1 MNEKKRIRHFLIEVL
16 ILVVGVLILRTVL
29 NQLNLNSNLKRQAA
43 DFDNELTLA
52 EQEIS
57 ENETEK
63 TENLAS
69 FDSSADGRGS
79 TVAWYME
86 NHPDDLAGLDALC
99 QEWSIKQYSLLN
111 ADGTVQASSGT
122 FMQDH
127 AAEMQTLA
135 DSQQPITI
143 DGERYYAASL
153 NDGRT
158 LLFSRDFTGE
168 QDQLDRFYSL
178 SNALSDLNAGN
189 TGAIFAVSTTDG
201 SILYHAEE
209 SLIGMD
215 AAAAGYD
222 TAALKDGFSGVTVLN
237 GEQVYASCREV
248 KDQNLLLTAE
258 IPYQD
263 LKTRNRTT
271 TGLVLT
277 FFALVI
283 ALVIIYSDFI
293 RRDLAEHPEKPDSFV
308 PWFGHLYVDTEVREK
323 IRKVILI
330 GVAAEALLT
339 FYGETLGTLSRQAKL
354 ASSRLDA
361 VQAILADDS
370 SETQE
375 IITEYDQ
382 DYTLLGQRIAF
393 LLKLDPTLVSHDS
406 LKHLADL
413 LHIRS
418 IFVFDASGTTSAMSA
433 DYRTFTLSR
442 REGDQSYAFWPV
454 VNGYQSSYI
463 QDAGKD
469 DVGNE
474 VQYIGV
480 QRLDADG
487 MVQIGVDPSRLLA
500 RLETTSLK
508 RRLEAINIGQ
518 NGFLFAV
525 KEETGEFS
533 AYPDADQVG
542 RTASQLGI
550 SAAALADGYSGFQT
564 LDGITYFINGILYQN
579 TDYIYVAIPVSVIYR
594 NRLTATAEVTLV
606 SGILMLAIMAML
618 ACSRNPQKERLE
630 EEQEEAH
637 QQQEEAHQQQV
648 PLRDKTF
655 FERLRSNGSRRTV
668 QTVSSRYDDYI
679 PWHDRTPE
687 QKLWSV
693 IGYFVLAASL
703 ILAVGMELFRSRLL
717 GNSILAYI
725 MDRQWEKGMNLF
737 SLTYC
742 LIAMTIILVTTWL
755 VRKVLLYLLSQFGSR
770 SETVGHLTDSFLKY
784 ASVIGGIFYCLS
796 ALGLNTG
803 TLLASAGILSLV
815 VGLGAQSLIG
825 DILAGMSI
833 VFEGSFRVGDIVTID
848 GWRGEVV
855 EIGIRTT
862 KVRSA
867 GNDIRIFNNA
877 AISSVINMT
886 KQYSYASVDVG
897 IEYGES
903 LEHVETVLKQELP
916 QVKKR
921 IPAIVS
927 GPYYKGVTSLG
938 DSSVNLRILAQCNE
952 TDRIQV
958 TRDLNREILL
968 LFDRNHINIPYPQIV
983 VNSPAAASLGSTARE
998 KRIADAFVSEQK
1010 ELSKEIQKSEE

>member
-1 MNEKKRIRHFLIEVL
+1 MNKTKRIRHFLIEML
-16 ILVVGVLILRTVL
+16 ILAMSVLILRAVL
-29 NQLNLNSNLKRQAA
+29 NQLKLSSNLQQQAA
-43 DFDNELTLA
+43 DFGNELTLA
-52 EQEIS
+52 EQQIS

-69 FDSSADGRGS
+69 FDSSAAGRGN
-79 TVAWYME
+79 TIAWYME
-86 NHPDDLAGLDALC
+86 NHPEDLAGLDELC
-99 QEWSIKQYSLLN
+99 RRWSIKQYSLLN
-111 ADGTVQASSGT
+111 ADGTVQASNGT
-122 FMQDH
+122 LMQDH
-127 AAEMQTLA
+127 SAEMKTLA
-135 DSQQPITI
+135 GDQQPVTI
-143 DGERYYAASL
+143 DGERYYAAAL
-153 NDGRT
+153 NDGRV
-158 LLFSRDFTGE
+158 LLYSRDFTAE

-178 SNALSDLNAGN
+178 SNALSGLNAGN
-189 TGAIFAVSTTDG
+189 TGTIFAVSTLDG

-215 AAAAGYD
+215 AGAAGYD
-222 TAALKDGFSGVTVLN
+222 TAVLKDGFSGVTVLN
-237 GEQVYASCREV
+237 GEKVYASCRQV

-258 IPYQD
+258 VPYRD
-263 LKTRNRTT
+263 LTTRNRTST
-271 TGLVLT
+271 DLELL
-277 FFALVI
+277 FFTIVI
-283 ALVIIYSDFI
+283 ALIIVYSGFI
-293 RRDLAEHPEKPDSFV
+293 RRDLASHPEKPDAFV
-308 PWFGHLYVDTEVREK
+308 RWFGHLYVDTEVRGK

-330 GVAAEALLT
+330 GIAMEALLA
-339 FYGETLGTLSRQAKL
+339 FYGETLGTLSRQASL

-361 VQAILADDS
+361 VRAILEDDS

-375 IITEYDQ
+375 ITAEFDQ

-393 LLKLDPTLVSHDS
+393 LLKLDPALVSHDS

-413 LHIRS
+413 LYLRS
-418 IFVFDASGTTSAMSA
+418 IYVFDAAGTTAAMST
-433 DYRTFTLSR
+433 DYRTFSLSR
-442 REGDQSYAFWPV
+442 NEGDQSYQFWPV
-454 VNGYQSSYI
+454 VNGYQASYI

-469 DVGNE
+469 DLGND
-474 VQYIGV
+474 VQYVGV

-487 MVQIGVDPSRLLA
+487 MVQIGVDPSRLLS
-500 RLETTSLK
+500 RLDTASLN

-518 NGFLFAV
+518 NGFLFSV
-525 KEETGEFS
+525 KQETGMLS
-533 AYPDADQVG
+533 AYPDSGQVG
-542 RTASQLGI
+542 RPASQIGL

-564 LDGITYFINGILYQN
+564 LGGIPYFVNGILYQN
-579 TDYIYVAIPVSVIYR
+579 SDYIYTAVPLSVIYR
-594 NRLTATAEVTLV
+594 NRLAVTAEVTLV

-618 ACSRNPQKERLE
+618 VCSRNPQEERLE
-630 EEQEEAH
+630 NEQEEAGR
-637 QQQEEAHQQQV
+637 QQA
-648 PLRDKTF
+648 PLREQTF
-655 FERLRSNGSRRTV
+655 FERLRTNGSMRTV
-668 QTVSSRYDDYI
+668 QTVSTRYDDHI
-679 PWHDRTPE
+679 PWKDRTPE
-687 QKLWSV
+687 QKLGAV
-693 IGYFVLAASL
+693 IGGFLLAASMT
-703 ILAVGMELFRSRLL
+703 LAIGMEFFRSRLL
-717 GNSILAYI
+717 ANSILAYI
-725 MDRQWEKGMNLF
+725 MGRQWEKGLNLF

-755 VRKVLLYLLSQFGSR
+755 IRKMLLYLLSQFGSR

-796 ALGLNTG
+796 AVGLNTG

-815 VGLGAQSLIG
+815 VGLGAQSLIS

-897 IEYGES
+897 IEYSES
-903 LEHVETVLKQELP
+903 LEHVEAVLKQELP
-916 QVKKR
+916 KIKKK
-921 IPAIVS
+921 IPAIIA

-952 TDRIQV
+952 SDRIQV
-958 TRDLNREILL
+958 TRDLNRAILL
-968 LFDRNHINIPYPQIV
+968 LFDRNHISIPYPQIV
-983 VNSPAAASLGSTARE
+983 VNSPSTGSSGSTARE
-998 KRIADAFVSEQK
+998 KRIAEAFVSEQK